1 MSVQTGAMVVGA
13 VAVIYGIGFAVLPM
27 RRWSESSRTRY
38 TMGGA
43 ALVALVFVA
52 LVVVPWWVQRS

>member
-27 RRWSESSRTRY
+27 RRWGESSRTRY

>member
-1 MSVQTGAMVVGA
+1 MVVGA

-27 RRWSESSRTRY
+27 RRWGESSRTRY